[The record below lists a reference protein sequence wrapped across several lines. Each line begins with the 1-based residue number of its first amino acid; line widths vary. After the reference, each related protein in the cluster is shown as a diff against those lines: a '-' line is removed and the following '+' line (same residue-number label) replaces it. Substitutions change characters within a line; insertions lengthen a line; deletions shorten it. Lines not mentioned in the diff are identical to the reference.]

1 MVDHRPDQTPIRN
14 QGNRDTCV
22 GFAVSAA
29 HEWMASAD
37 GSLSPEDA
45 MWAGHSQGGRA
56 GVEATSIHRALSGL
70 AVHRHAR
77 EEAWPYG
84 TPPWPASRP
93 VTAADPA
100 QQRDLPLWRELIPP
114 DYSAVAG
121 ALDAELA
128 VLLSLRVVYEA
139 WHREG
144 GQIDADS
151 SEVWR
156 EGHAVLAV
164 GVVDGDPTEP
174 IIIKNSWGLNWGDA
188 GYGFLTKRYF
198 ENFIKRAFV
207 LERP

>member
-1 MVDHRPDQTPIRN
+1 
-14 QGNRDTCV
+14 
-22 GFAVSAA
+22 
-29 HEWMASAD
+29 
-37 GSLSPEDA
+37 